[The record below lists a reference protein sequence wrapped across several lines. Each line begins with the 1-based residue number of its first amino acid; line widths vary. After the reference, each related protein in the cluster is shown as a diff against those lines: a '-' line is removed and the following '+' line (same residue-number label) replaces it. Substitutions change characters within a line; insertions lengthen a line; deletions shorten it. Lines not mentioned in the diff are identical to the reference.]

1 MRQYKKAQIDGEIP
15 DIEPI
20 HFLINLMSMIVF
32 PFAAAPML
40 KKVAN
45 LNDSQYQKLM
55 KNRKVLIPIWINTL
69 LKP

>member
-1 MRQYKKAQIDGEIP
+1 M
-15 DIEPI
+15 EPI

-45 LNDSQYQKLM
+45 LTDPQYQKM
-55 KNRKVLIPIWINTL
+55 MEDRKVLIPIWINTL